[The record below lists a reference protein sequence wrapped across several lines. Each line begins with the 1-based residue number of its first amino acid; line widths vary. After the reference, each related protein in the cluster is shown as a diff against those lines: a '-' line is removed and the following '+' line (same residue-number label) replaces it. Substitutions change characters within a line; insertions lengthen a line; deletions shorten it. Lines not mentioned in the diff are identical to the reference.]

1 MESPEEEMTTLT
13 GTTTAVPRHRVILVG
28 TEQPNSSSYSD
39 SSVQLSDFSHGSPP
53 QRSASGRLSNFFR
66 FFRKRRLHT
75 TQVTGD
81 FEFATEAQR
90 ENPFRQPRRLY
101 IVAVFAALGA
111 FIVGMDISLVS
122 GAQIFYNTQFG
133 LNTNYQGL
141 TASGTLIGAL
151 SGSLL
156 SIFAN
161 NVFGRRGTIF
171 FASMISVGGAL
182 WEALAPSWPM
192 LFLGR
197 FIVGNAMGM
206 LSCTVPVFLA
216 ETTPAYIRGALTSLY
231 QQSVATGIFI
241 GYLVDAIFVYVPGN
255 IGWRVMLGSS
265 MVPAIVEGCGIIFLP
280 ETPRWLIKKGYDE
293 YALNV
298 LLSLRSTREQALRD
312 FEMVKETV
320 LEEREASEGKNLY
333 LEAIRI
339 ASNRRALI
347 VGIMLQLFQQFC
359 GMNTIMYYVDYTFH
373 HMVGVSR
380 KTSVV
385 ASMVAGFAN
394 AVFTLPVYWTIDSY
408 GRRILMLFTFPI
420 MISMLLLGGFSFFGS
435 QWLNFTL
442 VIVSIAVFIA
452 AYSPANGPV
461 PWVVTAEIYPLYI
474 RSECMSISTFCNYM
488 FNFVVSFSWPDMLAS
503 MTAQGAYGFYAL
515 MTLIGFVYIFFF
527 MPETKGYTLEQMK
540 VVFEKSSFDIA
551 RYHWKC
557 LCRNMRKLFGLE
569 VPQTPISSPYDT
581 PWPEEL

>member
-1 MESPEEEMTTLT
+1 
-13 GTTTAVPRHRVILVG
+13 
-28 TEQPNSSSYSD
+28 
-39 SSVQLSDFSHGSPP
+39 
-53 QRSASGRLSNFFR
+53 
-66 FFRKRRLHT
+66 
-75 TQVTGD
+75 
-81 FEFATEAQR
+81 
-90 ENPFRQPRRLY
+90 
-101 IVAVFAALGA
+101 
-111 FIVGMDISLVS
+111 
-122 GAQIFYNTQFG
+122 
-133 LNTNYQGL
+133 
-141 TASGTLIGAL
+141 
-151 SGSLL
+151 
-156 SIFAN
+156 
-161 NVFGRRGTIF
+161 
-171 FASMISVGGAL
+171 MISIGGAL

-192 LFLGR
+192 LLLGR
-197 FIVGNAMGM
+197 FIVGIAMGM

-241 GYLVDAIFVYVPGN
+241 GYVVDAIFVYVPGN
-255 IGWRVMLGSS
+255 IGWRIMLGSS
-265 MVPAIVEGCGIIFLP
+265 MVPALIEGCGIIFLP

-293 YALNV
+293 YALHV
-298 LLSLRSTREQALRD
+298 LISLRSTREQAMRD
-312 FEMVKETV
+312 FEMVKDTV

-333 LEAIRI
+333 LEAIRV
-339 ASNRRALI
+339 ASNRRALV

-380 KTSVV
+380 KTSVI

-394 AVFTLPVYWTIDSY
+394 AVFTIPVYWTIDSY

-420 MISMLLLGGFSFFGS
+420 MIAMLLLGGFSFFGS

-442 VIVSIAVFIA
+442 VIVSVAVFIA

-461 PWVVTAEIYPLYI
+461 PWVVTAEIYPLYV

-488 FNFVVSFSWPDMLAS
+488 FNFVVSFSWPDMLEA

-515 MTLIGFVYIFFF
+515 MTTIGFLYIFFF

-540 VVFEKSSFDIA
+540 VVFEKSSFDVA

-557 LCRNMRKLFGLE
+557 LKRNVKRILGFSVDNSHIL
-569 VPQTPISSPYDT
+569 SPYET
-581 PWPEEL
+581 PWPEEF

>member
-1 MESPEEEMTTLT
+1 MTTLA
-13 GTTTAVPRHRVILVG
+13 GTRGATVWNPVVEE
-28 TEQPNSSSYSD
+28 TEQPYSTYSESSNPSMEASEFD
-39 SSVQLSDFSHGSPP
+39 ENMPP
-53 QRSASGRLSNFFR
+53 QRSSSGRLSNFFR
-66 FFRKRRLHT
+66 FFRKRRLQR
-75 TQVTGD
+75 TQVAGD
-81 FEFATEAQR
+81 FQFATAAQR
-90 ENPFRQPRRLY
+90 ENPFRQPFRLY
-101 IVAVFAALGA
+101 ILSIFAALGA

-151 SGSLL
+151 FGSIL

-171 FASMISVGGAL
+171 FASMISIGGAL

-192 LFLGR
+192 LLLGR
-197 FIVGNAMGM
+197 FIVGIAMGM

-241 GYLVDAIFVYVPGN
+241 GYVVDAIFVYVPGN

-312 FEMVKETV
+312 FEMVKDTV
-320 LEEREASEGKNLY
+320 LEERQASEGKNLY
-333 LEAIRI
+333 LETIRV

-380 KTSVV
+380 RTSVI

-394 AVFTLPVYWTIDSY
+394 AVFTIPVYWTIDSY
-408 GRRILMLFTFPI
+408 GRRSLMLFTFPI
-420 MISMLLLGGFSFFGS
+420 MVAMLLVGGFSFFGS

-442 VIVSIAVFIA
+442 VIISIAVFIA

-515 MTLIGFVYIFFF
+515 MTTIGFLYIFFF

-557 LCRNMRKLFGLE
+557 LTQNAKRLLCLSVE
-569 VPQTPISSPYDT
+569 DSHITSPYDT
-581 PWPEEL
+581 PWPEDL